1 MASNRDIDEN
11 DEVNPLKDIIY
22 NRKNRSNQPNQPNQL
37 DQYNRTNTSFHLRPH
52 VANAIRKYSRFT
64 DKTVGECV
72 EAAFIEYMQN
82 HPVDQVSL
90 SVTSDIRSIL
100 PTLKSRM
107 KHKIVRKQLEDTLK
121 VTIRLHQKGN
131 DYDIRTHYSTFR
143 KAVEK
148 ALRVKKPDE
157 DLLNIL
163 RRCEDYL

>member
-1 MASNRDIDEN
+1 MHSDDKIHEDE
-11 DEVNPLKDIIY
+11 EVNPLEDIIY
-22 NRKNRSNQPNQPNQL
+22 NRKNQSNQPNQPNQL
-37 DQYNRTNTSFHLRPH
+37 DQYNRTNTSFHLRPR
-52 VANAIRKYSRFT
+52 VANSLRRYSRFT

-100 PTLKSRM
+100 PSLKSRM
-107 KHKIVRKQLEDTLK
+107 KNKIILKQLEDTLK

-131 DYDIRTHYSTFR
+131 DYDIRKHYPTFR